1 MLLPAIDI
9 IDGKCVRLTKGDYAT
24 QTTYDAS
31 PVDMVKRMVDS
42 GFGRIHAVDSRAH
55 VKAIRPPSTLSK
67 KWLP

>member
-24 QTTYDAS
+24 QTTYDSS

-42 GFGRIHAVDSRAH
+42 GFGRIHAVDLSGEIGRASCRERVLSH
-55 VKAIRPPSTLSK
+55 V
-67 KWLP
+67 